1 MRGLLTGGCLLLVAL
16 AMAASGCASLPGWTD
31 SAGPPVPIVYDN
43 PMLVPVRDPQQ
54 LWETVADVIDDY
66 FRIKREVPIRVVGN
80 TITEGRLDTFPEV
93 ASTLLEPWRHDSAD
107 TYEKVQS
114 TLQSIRREAHVQVTP
129 VREGFWIDVAV
140 FKELEDVVRPA
151 HASAGAATFRNDDSL
166 VRVVSPVGEQDVNKD
181 WIRMGRDRALEQRIL
196 AQLQERLG
204 LIGVQPVPSVC
215 PRETPGY

>member
-1 MRGLLTGGCLLLVAL
+1 MRASVIGSYALLA
-16 AMAASGCASLPGWTD
+16 AMALGASGCASLPGWTEP
-31 SAGPPVPIVYDN
+31 AGPPVPILVDN
-43 PMLVPVRDPQQ
+43 PTLVPARDPQQ

-66 FRIKREVPIRVVGN
+66 FRIKREVPTRAVGN

-107 TYEKVQS
+107 SYEKVQS

-129 VREGFWIDVAV
+129 VSEGFWIDVTV
-140 FKELEDVVRPA
+140 FKELEDVERPA

-166 VRVVSPVGEQDVNKD
+166 VRVVSPVGEQDVNKG
-181 WIRMGRDRALEQRIL
+181 WIAMGRDRALEQRIL

-204 LIGVQPVPSVC
+204 MIGVQPLPSVC
-215 PRETPGY
+215 PRTTPGY